1 MSEATRRLDDGE
13 RLDWLRLWRS
23 ENVGPRAFAD
33 LLSLAGGAADAL
45 ERLPELARRGGLR
58 RAVGVCSRERA
69 ERERDALEAAG
80 GRLIA
85 LCEPDYP
92 RALAAIADPPPL
104 ISVLGDPALLGRKA
118 VAVVG
123 AREASAAGGRFA
135 RGLAA
140 ELGAAGWTVVSGL
153 ARGIDTQ
160 AHLGALDTGT
170 VAVVAGGVDIVYPP
184 ENEAL
189 YRRVAESGAAVAEQP
204 FGARPTAR
212 HFPRRNRIVSGLA
225 AGVAVVEATARSGS
239 LITARLAAEQ
249 GREVFAVP
257 GSPFDPRH
265 RGTNALIREGAA
277 LVECAADV
285 IQGLEGLQ
293 AHGLRAPD
301 RFAAGDRLG
310 WDPAAPVE
318 EADLE
323 DEAPLPSPADADARR
338 RAVLEALDPA
348 PVGVDELVRQCHLPP
363 SEVMAAVLE
372 LELAGRAA
380 RHGNGLISAASA
392 GE

>member
-1 MSEATRRLDDGE
+1 MSDAPRRLGDGE

-33 LLSLAGGAADAL
+33 LMSLAGGAAGAL

-69 ERERDALEAAG
+69 ERERDALEAVG
-80 GRLIA
+80 GRFIA

-92 RALAAIADPPPL
+92 GALAAIADPPPL

-160 AHLGALDTGT
+160 AHLGSLNTGA
-170 VAVVAGGVDIVYPP
+170 VAVVAGGVDVVYPP
-184 ENEAL
+184 ENESL
-189 YRRVAESGAAVAEQP
+189 YRRLVESGAAVAEQP

-212 HFPRRNRIVSGLA
+212 HFPRRNRIVSGLS

-239 LITARLAAEQ
+239 LITARCAAEQ

-257 GSPFDPRH
+257 GSPLDPRH
-265 RGTNALIREGAA
+265 RGTNALIRQGAT
-277 LVECAADV
+277 LIESAADA
-285 IQGLEGLQ
+285 IEALETLH
-293 AHGLRAPD
+293 AHSLRSRD
-301 RFAAGDRLG
+301 RFAAGEALA
-310 WDPAAPVE
+310 WDPVDDPA
-318 EADLE
+318 
-323 DEAPLPSPADADARR
+323 DEAPPLSPADADARR

-348 PVGVDELVRQCHLPP
+348 PVGVDELVRQCQLPP

-380 RHGNGLISAASA
+380 RSGNGQISAAPA